1 MEITRD
7 QFNDMGE
14 PVLADRCDHIHG
26 YFIVYVLAVALV

>member
-14 PVLADRCDHIHG
+14 PVLADRCDHIHRD
-26 YFIVYVLAVALV
+26 FIVDVLAVALV